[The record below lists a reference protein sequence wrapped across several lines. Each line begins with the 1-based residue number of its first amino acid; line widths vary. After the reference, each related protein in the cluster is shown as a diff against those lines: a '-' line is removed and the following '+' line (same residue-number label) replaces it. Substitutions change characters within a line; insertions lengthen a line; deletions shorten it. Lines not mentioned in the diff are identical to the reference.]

1 MCSSFHPP
9 PPPPLIFAPPNVSS
23 SNGFNLAEQKINENK
38 EKNHQKN
45 NLNNSKNDNSSLISA
60 PSVSSIGGGL
70 SSPLSNSQNNSS
82 IHRHFD
88 NSGGS
93 SFGGGEEGSGGGNNN
108 NCNTR
113 RKRRHRTIFTEDQ
126 LLMLESAFS
135 MTQYPD
141 VGVRERL
148 ADQCELREERVE
160 VWFKN
165 RRAKLRKKTREV
177 QAIMQQHIQR
187 EDNSH
192 SQNNGRCN
200 YVILQQENLNESG
213 PENEEEEE
221 ENTNVKSVERK
232 ENKQILKE
240 NCTEVKQQNNNE
252 INQPIKNDLNLI
264 NGGSSDADIEDHK
277 LQKDQKSKESTCPK
291 DSFDYSTNISKPNPI
306 KQQKP
311 FDLSQFFTPQTITQA
326 LLASSGMPTSSLESS
341 SLFQLS
347 QSLNKEAG
355 NEKLLF
361 PFGIGPKT
369 VEEELK
375 VNIW

>member
-1 MCSSFHPP
+1 
-9 PPPPLIFAPPNVSS
+9 
-23 SNGFNLAEQKINENK
+23 
-38 EKNHQKN
+38 
-45 NLNNSKNDNSSLISA
+45 
-60 PSVSSIGGGL
+60 
-70 SSPLSNSQNNSS
+70 
-82 IHRHFD
+82 
-88 NSGGS
+88 
-93 SFGGGEEGSGGGNNN
+93 
-108 NCNTR
+108 
-113 RKRRHRTIFTEDQ
+113 
-126 LLMLESAFS
+126 MLESAFS

-187 EDNSH
+187 DANSQ

-200 YVILQQENLNESG
+200 YVILQQG
-213 PENEEEEE
+213 P
-221 ENTNVKSVERK
+221 
-232 ENKQILKE
+232 
-240 NCTEVKQQNNNE
+240 
-252 INQPIKNDLNLI
+252 KN
-264 NGGSSDADIEDHK
+264 
-277 LQKDQKSKESTCPK
+277 
-291 DSFDYSTNISKPNPI
+291 SFDYSTNISKPNPI

-326 LLASSGMPTSSLESS
+326 LLASSGMPASSLESS

>member
-1 MCSSFHPP
+1 MQQKQSNNDKSTDLFNNTICP
-9 PPPPLIFAPPNVSS
+9 IFPVTTMGGDSAN
-23 SNGFNLAEQKINENK
+23 FF

-45 NLNNSKNDNSSLISA
+45 NLNNSINDNSSSLISA
-60 PSVSSIGGGL
+60 PSVSSKGGGL

-88 NSGGS
+88 NSGAS
-93 SFGGGEEGSGGGNNN
+93 SFGEGEEGSGGGNNN

-126 LLMLESAFS
+126 LLMLERAFS

-187 EDNSH
+187 DDNSP
-192 SQNNGRCN
+192 NNGR
-200 YVILQQENLNESG
+200 YADSNE
-213 PENEEEEE
+213 
-221 ENTNVKSVERK
+221 
-232 ENKQILKE
+232 
-240 NCTEVKQQNNNE
+240 
-252 INQPIKNDLNLI
+252 
-264 NGGSSDADIEDHK
+264 HK

-291 DSFDYSTNISKPNPI
+291 DSLDYSTNISKPNPI

-311 FDLSQFFTPQTITQA
+311 FDLTQFFTQQTITQA
-326 LLASSGMPTSSLESS
+326 FLASSGMPASSLESS

-361 PFGIGPKT
+361 PFGIAPKT

-375 VNIW
+375 VNIC

>member
-1 MCSSFHPP
+1 
-9 PPPPLIFAPPNVSS
+9 
-23 SNGFNLAEQKINENK
+23 
-38 EKNHQKN
+38 
-45 NLNNSKNDNSSLISA
+45 
-60 PSVSSIGGGL
+60 
-70 SSPLSNSQNNSS
+70 
-82 IHRHFD
+82 
-88 NSGGS
+88 
-93 SFGGGEEGSGGGNNN
+93 
-108 NCNTR
+108 
-113 RKRRHRTIFTEDQ
+113 
-126 LLMLESAFS
+126 

-187 EDNSH
+187 EDNSP
-192 SQNNGRCN
+192 NN
-200 YVILQQENLNESG
+200 ENLNESG
-213 PENEEEEE
+213 PENEEEE

-252 INQPIKNDLNLI
+252 INQTIKNDFLI

-326 LLASSGMPTSSLESS
+326 LLASSGMPASSLESS

-361 PFGIGPKT
+361 PFGIAPKT

-375 VNIW
+375 FQQTISKQ